1 MTVSNARALFY
12 FTEKL
17 TVLVVLKQFRNHL
30 GYLTQK
36 RSLGSISRG
45 SHSIG
50 VGWSLDIYIFNKL
63 PCDFHV

>member
-1 MTVSNARALFY
+1 MTVSNVKALFY

-17 TVLVVLKQFRNHL
+17 IVLVVLKQFRNHL
-30 GYLTQK
+30 GHLPQK
-36 RSLGSISRG
+36 RSLGSISKG
-45 SHSIG
+45 SYLIG